1 MLPTYSDQDLAFVA
15 VTLADRPDDVP
26 ALRAKLNRSEFLDV
40 ALEDD
45 RLLERIRTDHDIAL
59 KLSPR
64 LLFGILL
71 RRVARDIR
79 VARYTLERIGAAQS
93 VPIFDAARVNQ
104 LLEDEQVL
112 DYLSA
117 MLASFLRTE
126 TYEVRLHRAGRV
138 ERLRFSDLSMDD
150 MIRLADLVEESW
162 RFPLLRRIADI
173 ALFVTGLFPGHVL
186 SRAPYARRMLPGRVI
201 GGEWRSLE
209 EYEQQGAAF
218 YRRAAEHEAAST
230 YGLRRVL
237 AQLSDN
243 FPAARKPLSLLS
255 DRYLRWQHLRLF
267 DQLQ

>member
-1 MLPTYSDQDLAFVA
+1 MLPTYSDQDMAFIA
-15 VTLADRPDDVP
+15 ATLADRPEDVV
-26 ALRAKLNRSEFLDV
+26 ALRAKLDRSEFLDV

-45 RLLERIRTDHDIAL
+45 RLLERIRTDQDIAL

-79 VARYTLERIGAAQS
+79 EARYTMERIGTVQS
-93 VPIFDAARVNQ
+93 VPIFDTARVKQ
-104 LLEDEQVL
+104 LLDDEHVL
-112 DYLSA
+112 EYLSG
-117 MLASFLRTE
+117 MLASFVRTD

-138 ERLRFSDLSMDD
+138 QRLRFSDLSMDD

-162 RFPLLRRIADI
+162 RFPVLRRIADI
-173 ALFVTGLFPGHVL
+173 ALFVTGLFPGHVF
-186 SRAPYARRMLPGRVI
+186 SRGTYARRMLPGRII

-218 YRRAAEHEAAST
+218 YRRAAEHEAASM

-237 AQLSDN
+237 EQLSDN

-255 DRYLRWQHLRLF
+255 DRYLRWHHLRLF

>member
-1 MLPTYSDQDLAFVA
+1 MFPTYSDRDLAFVA
-15 VTLADRPDDVP
+15 DTLAERPADVP
-26 ALRAKLNRSEFLDV
+26 ALRAKLERPEFLDV

-45 RLLERIRTDHDIAL
+45 RLLERIRTDQDVTL

-64 LLFGILL
+64 LLFTILL

-79 VARYTLERIGAAQS
+79 QARYTMERIGAGES
-93 VPIFDAARVNQ
+93 VPVFDTPRVRQ
-104 LLEDEQVL
+104 LLEDEDVL

-117 MLASFLRTE
+117 MLASFVRTE

-138 ERLRFSDLSMDD
+138 ERLQFSDMSMDD

-186 SRAPYARRMLPGRVI
+186 SRGSYARRILPGRVI

-237 AQLSDN
+237 EQLSDN
-243 FPAARKPLSLLS
+243 FAAARKPLSLLS

-267 DQLQ
+267 DRLQ